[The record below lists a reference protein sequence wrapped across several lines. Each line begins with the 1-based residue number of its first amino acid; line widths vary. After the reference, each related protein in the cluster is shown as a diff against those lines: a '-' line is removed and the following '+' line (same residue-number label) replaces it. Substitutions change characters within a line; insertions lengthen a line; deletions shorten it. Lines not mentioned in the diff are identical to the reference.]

1 MTTNFDGLPV
11 LCSLIN
17 KSTVEGIVR
26 KINVLEGTITLD
38 SVSIRRSGLLLQSLN
53 TIILNRND
61 VEGLQLLSTT
71 KSNPVTEPSTPIT
84 GNNNVELSNV
94 TIPITTTSTTTSN
107 KEGPT
112 TPTANNHNSR
122 EESSPGRNGSSSNR
136 KVKVSSTR
144 KTSSS
149 KVKQVLVENGNN
161 NHYEAESSTRRVS
174 SSLLLLRYIVT

>member
-11 LCSLIN
+11 LCSFIN

-38 SVSIRRSGLLLQSLN
+38 SVSIRRSGLLLQSLS

-94 TIPITTTSTTTSN
+94 TIPTSTTTSSSTVY
-107 KEGPT
+107 KESPT
-112 TPTANNHNSR
+112 TPTTNNNSR
-122 EESSPGRNGSSSNR
+122 EESSPGRNGTSSSNR
-136 KVKVSSTR
+136 KAKVSSTR

-149 KVKQVLVENGNN
+149 KVKQVENGNN
-161 NHYEAESSTRRVS
+161 QYEAEGSLRRVS
-174 SSLLLLRYIVT
+174 SPYQIAYRSSG